1 MLRFEV
7 VLWMTQRLRYRPTTD
22 SPAVSIFTNIIVDEL
37 GAFGGVR
44 VDEGALQNFMC
55 DDAAESRTPKCCLW

>member
-22 SPAVSIFTNIIVDEL
+22 SPAVSIFTNRTVNEL
-37 GAFGGVR
+37 GAFRGVC
-44 VDEGALQNFMC
+44 VDEGALQNFMR
-55 DDAAESRTPKCCLW
+55 DDEAESCTPKCCLW